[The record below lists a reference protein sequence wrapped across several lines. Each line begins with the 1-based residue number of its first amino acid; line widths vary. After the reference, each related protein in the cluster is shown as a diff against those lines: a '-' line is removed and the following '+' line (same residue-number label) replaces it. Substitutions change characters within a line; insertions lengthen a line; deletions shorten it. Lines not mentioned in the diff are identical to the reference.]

1 MTATDKAPAHRGEA
15 QQRGPA
21 GATPNS
27 PRRHNRG
34 PQANKRTP
42 YRTGGARAAMA
53 LLGT

>member
-15 QQRGPA
+15 QQKGPSRGHPQQPPKA
-21 GATPNS
+21 Q
-27 PRRHNRG
+27 RG